1 MQCKNVKNAHVFS
14 SFLNGT
20 NGAILC
26 KASQIRLLKCD
37 SALDLWQQSVR
48 LVSELEFELGRTAD
62 WGSEWLHLTL
72 LHVLDGK
79 NIAIWICCLTYR
91 NRHEGFLVLHLL
103 LLLKSLLTVKY
114 GYYEYIF

>member
-1 MQCKNVKNAHVFS
+1 MKNAHVFS
-14 SFLNGT
+14 NFLNGT
-20 NGAILC
+20 NGTILC

-37 SALDLWQQSVR
+37 RALDLWQHSVR
-48 LVSELEFELGRTAD
+48 LVSELESELGKTAD
-62 WGSEWLHLTL
+62 WGSEWLHFLTL

-79 NIAIWICCLTYR
+79 NIATWICCVTYR

-103 LLLKSLLTVKY
+103 ILSKSLLTVKY